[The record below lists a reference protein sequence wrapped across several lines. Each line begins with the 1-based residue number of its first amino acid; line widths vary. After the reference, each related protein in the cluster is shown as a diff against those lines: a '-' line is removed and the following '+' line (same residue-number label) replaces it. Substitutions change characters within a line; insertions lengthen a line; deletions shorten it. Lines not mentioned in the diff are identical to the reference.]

1 MTNLKL
7 NLVDSELVVKTSGN
21 FDYHEDLQLPQG
33 KSIAELIYDQEKTPE
48 NPKDKE
54 QK

>member
-7 NLVDSELVVKTSGN
+7 NLVDSELVVKASGN

-33 KSIAELIYDQEKTPE
+33 KSIAELIYDQEKNPE
-48 NPKDKE
+48 NSEDKE